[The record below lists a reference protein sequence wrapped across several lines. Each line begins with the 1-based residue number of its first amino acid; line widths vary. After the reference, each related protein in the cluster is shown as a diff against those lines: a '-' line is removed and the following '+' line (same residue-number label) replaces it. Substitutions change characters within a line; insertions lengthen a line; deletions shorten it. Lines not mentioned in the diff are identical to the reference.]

1 MEIVFSVAVIA
12 FVAYGLYHVWY
23 VPRETA
29 KKAEGVG
36 SRPVDPVKQAK
47 K

>member
-1 MEIVFSVAVIA
+1 METLFIAVVIA
-12 FVAYGLYHVWY
+12 FVVYGLYYAWY

-29 KKAEGVG
+29 KKTEGVG

>member
-1 MEIVFSVAVIA
+1 METLFIAVVIA
-12 FVAYGLYHVWY
+12 FVVYGIYHVWY

-29 KKAEGVG
+29 KKTKGVG
-36 SRPVDPVKQAK
+36 SRPVDVVKQAK

>member
-1 MEIVFSVAVIA
+1 METVFVVVVTA
-12 FVAYGLYHVWY
+12 FAIYGIYHVWY

-29 KKAEGVG
+29 KKTKGVG

>member
-1 MEIVFSVAVIA
+1 METLFIAVVTG
-12 FVAYGLYHVWY
+12 FVVYGIYHVWY
-23 VPRETA
+23 VPRETM
-29 KKAEGVG
+29 KKSGG

>member
-1 MEIVFSVAVIA
+1 METLFIAVVIA
-12 FVAYGLYHVWY
+12 FVVYGIYHVWY

-29 KKAEGVG
+29 KKAAS
-36 SRPVDPVKQAK
+36 SRPVDSVKQDK

>member
-1 MEIVFSVAVIA
+1 METLFIAVVTG
-12 FVAYGLYHVWY
+12 FVVCGIYHVWY
-23 VPRETA
+23 VPRETM
-29 KKAEGVG
+29 KKSGG

>member
-1 MEIVFSVAVIA
+1 METLFIAVVTG
-12 FVAYGLYHVWY
+12 FVVYGIYHVWY

-29 KKAEGVG
+29 KKAAG
-36 SRPVDPVKQAK
+36 SRPVDPVKQDK

>member
-1 MEIVFSVAVIA
+1 MEIVFSVVVIA
-12 FVAYGLYHVWY
+12 FVAYGLYHIWY

-29 KKAEGVG
+29 KKASGT
-36 SRPVDPVKQAK
+36 RLADAAKQAK

>member
-1 MEIVFSVAVIA
+1 METVFVVVVTA
-12 FVAYGLYHVWY
+12 FVIYGIYHVWY

-29 KKAEGVG
+29 KKTKG
-36 SRPVDPVKQAK
+36 SRLADVAEQAK

>member
-1 MEIVFSVAVIA
+1 MENLFIVVVTV

-23 VPRETA
+23 VSRGTS
-29 KKAEGVG
+29 KKDEGAG
-36 SRPVDPVKQAK
+36 SRPVDSVKQGK

>member
-1 MEIVFSVAVIA
+1 METLFIAVVTG
-12 FVAYGLYHVWY
+12 FVIYGLYHAWY

-29 KKAEGVG
+29 KKAEGAG
-36 SRPVDPVKQAK
+36 SRPVDSVKQDK

>member
-1 MEIVFSVAVIA
+1 METLFIAVVIA

-29 KKAEGVG
+29 KKAEGAG
-36 SRPVDPVKQAK
+36 SRPVDSVKQDK

>member
-1 MEIVFSVAVIA
+1 METVFVVVVTG
-12 FVAYGLYHVWY
+12 FVVYGIYHVWY
-23 VPRETA
+23 VPRETS
-29 KKAEGVG
+29 KKASG

>member
-1 MEIVFSVAVIA
+1 METVFVVVVTA
-12 FVAYGLYHVWY
+12 FVIYGIYHVWY

-29 KKAEGVG
+29 KKAGG
-36 SRPVDPVKQAK
+36 SRPVDVVKQAK

>member
-1 MEIVFSVAVIA
+1 MEIVFIVAVIA

-29 KKAEGVG
+29 KKAAG
-36 SRPVDPVKQAK
+36 SRPVDYVKQAK

>member
-1 MEIVFSVAVIA
+1 METLFIAVVTG
-12 FVAYGLYHVWY
+12 FVVYGIYHVWY

-29 KKAEGVG
+29 KKAAGF
-36 SRPVDPVKQAK
+36 RPVDSVKQDK

>member
-1 MEIVFSVAVIA
+1 METVFVVVVTG
-12 FVAYGLYHVWY
+12 FVVYGIYHVWY
-23 VPRETA
+23 VPRETS
-29 KKAEGVG
+29 KKTEGVG

>member
-1 MEIVFSVAVIA
+1 METLFIAVVTG
-12 FVAYGLYHVWY
+12 FVVYGIYLVWY

-29 KKAEGVG
+29 KKTEGVG

>member
-1 MEIVFSVAVIA
+1 METLFIAVVIA
-12 FVAYGLYHVWY
+12 FVVYGIYHVWY

-29 KKAEGVG
+29 KKAAG
-36 SRPVDPVKQAK
+36 SRLSDFLKQDK

>member
-1 MEIVFSVAVIA
+1 METLFIAVVTG
-12 FVAYGLYHVWY
+12 FVVYGIYHVWY

-29 KKAEGVG
+29 KKAEG

>member
-1 MEIVFSVAVIA
+1 MEIVFIVVVTA

-29 KKAEGVG
+29 KKAAG
-36 SRPVDPVKQAK
+36 SRPVDSVKQAK

>member
-1 MEIVFSVAVIA
+1 MEIVFIVAVIA

-23 VPRETA
+23 VPRKTA
-29 KKAEGVG
+29 KKAAG
-36 SRPVDPVKQAK
+36 SRPVDSVKQGK

>member
-1 MEIVFSVAVIA
+1 METFFIAVVTG
-12 FVAYGLYHVWY
+12 FVIYGLYHAWY

-29 KKAEGVG
+29 KKAAG
-36 SRPVDPVKQAK
+36 SRPVDSVKQDK